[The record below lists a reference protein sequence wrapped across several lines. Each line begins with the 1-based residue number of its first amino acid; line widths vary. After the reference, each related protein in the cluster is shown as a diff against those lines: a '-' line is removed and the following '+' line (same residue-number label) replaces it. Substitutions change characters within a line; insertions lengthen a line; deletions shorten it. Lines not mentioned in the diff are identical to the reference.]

1 MMSGIPGSVGN
12 FWCLTAIEYFPEWI
26 ENPVSLERME
36 LLDRTAQYQ
45 VTWTSSTASYT
56 DVVRKFRPLLRILG
70 IN

>member
-1 MMSGIPGSVGN
+1 
-12 FWCLTAIEYFPEWI
+12 
-26 ENPVSLERME
+26 ME